1 MSEQFRTPP
10 NLPELFDAA
19 RKVEMYMLVNDVTRL
34 SALQLYDSRPLSR
47 EQANRLRDLVQK
59 HIPTDAAARQEFF
72 SAIKSLEKRL

>member
-1 MSEQFRTPP
+1 MSQQFRPPP
-10 NLPELFDAA
+10 NLPEMFDAA
-19 RKVEMYMLVNDVTRL
+19 CKVEMYMRVNDVTRL

-59 HIPTDAAARQEFF
+59 HIPTDATARQEFF